1 MKFPFK
7 LGLLIAAV
15 VVVVD
20 QITKVWALNSLKLY
34 ESVAVLP
41 GVNMT
46 LAYNPG
52 VAFSMFDES
61 GNMGRW
67 LLSALAIVI
76 SLVLLVWLWR
86 LQRSE
91 KLLAAGLGFVLGG
104 AVGNVIDRIQ
114 LGHVVD
120 FVDVY
125 YQQAHWPAFNVAD
138 AAITLGAILLVWDT
152 LFNKREGV
160 A

>member
-20 QITKVWALNSLKLY
+20 QITKVWALNVLKLY
-34 ESVAVLP
+34 EPVAVLP
-41 GVNMT
+41 GLNMS

-61 GNMGRW
+61 GDMGRW

-86 LQRSE
+86 LQRNE
-91 KLLAAGLGFVLGG
+91 KLLATGLGFVLGG
-104 AVGNVIDRIQ
+104 AVGNVIDRVQ
-114 LGHVVD
+114 LGYVVD

-125 YQQAHWPAFNVAD
+125 YQQSYWPAFNVAD
-138 AAITLGAILLVWDT
+138 AAITLGAILLVWDA
-152 LFNKREGV
+152 LFSKRKD
-160 A
+160 AA